1 MSSRIT
7 FIDNNIASGD
17 WCVVLLDGEIIPE
30 GHEYPRG
37 HWIVEF
43 SKNDQGIAENV
54 EHIYMSDEEIQ
65 NWREVLYGEE

>member
-1 MSSRIT
+1 MSSSMI

-17 WCVVLLDGEIIPE
+17 WCVVLLDGEVIHE

-37 HWIVEF
+37 DWFVRFFETY
-43 SKNDQGIAENV
+43 QGIAEYT
-54 EHIYMSDEEIQ
+54 EHIAMTDEQIL